1 MALTTKDAAR
11 LLETRFG
18 IAPDC
23 PFLETDAMVFRHPAS
38 RRWFALFNK
47 TYSKLLILGFH

>member
-1 MALTTKDAAR
+1 MALTTKDAVR

-38 RRWFALFNK
+38 RRSSQTSAVNP
-47 TYSKLLILGFH
+47 SGFPETAR